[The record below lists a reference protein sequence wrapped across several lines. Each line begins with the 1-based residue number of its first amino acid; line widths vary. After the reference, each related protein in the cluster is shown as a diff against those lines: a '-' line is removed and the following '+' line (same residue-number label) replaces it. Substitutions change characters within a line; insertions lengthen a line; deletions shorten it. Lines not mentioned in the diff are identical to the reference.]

1 MAGFLSLIAT
11 GATFLIS
18 TFLGTLSSNPIII
31 SMAAKFGTYGSP
43 VVGVLVE
50 LGAEMYK
57 NNKDEKEGEKLI
69 DKYTNLIDKK
79 INNLINNLDFN
90 NEESIKKYFY
100 YDLLSKEIEKLF
112 LNQNINL
119 KNYYYSLNNEDIKK
133 LKLMNHVNYLVIG
146 NTGIGKT
153 TLINSIL
160 KLPDEEKGKTESN
173 DTNGI
178 TKNTTP
184 YNNKNYLS
192 WLTLYDTEGFE
203 KQRDYNLDIHKFN
216 DFIEEKIKNGNYNEF
231 IHGIWYCIDGNRFTE
246 IEVEN
251 LIQLHKIYSTKNL
264 NIIVVYIRGKD
275 PNSKKVLKKIKENLE
290 EKYNIKDIL
299 YIDVEAIE
307 SEIKINEFNK
317 IKTNSFGLDILI
329 NLTKNSI
336 SKSFYSIYFKLI
348 QEILVNK
355 FNQEFNNTKN
365 DFNIEFENIESTL
378 LYTLKESL
386 KKIVTSESILS
397 INDLDFNN
405 IKNIF
410 KDIEKEV
417 KNNNNIEQVIKDFK
431 NEFNDIRNRKINKDL
446 INKLKLG
453 FEKHIFFKLSQCFQE
468 LLKKI
473 FQNNIF
479 KNLDS
484 KISHSQIYELIENNI
499 QNFNDELK

>member
-1 MAGFLSLIAT
+1 M
-11 GATFLIS
+11 
-18 TFLGTLSSNPIII
+18 
-31 SMAAKFGTYGSP
+31 
-43 VVGVLVE
+43 
-50 LGAEMYK
+50 
-57 NNKDEKEGEKLI
+57 
-69 DKYTNLIDKK
+69 
-79 INNLINNLDFN
+79 
-90 NEESIKKYFY
+90 
-100 YDLLSKEIEKLF
+100 
-112 LNQNINL
+112 
-119 KNYYYSLNNEDIKK
+119 
-133 LKLMNHVNYLVIG
+133 
-146 NTGIGKT
+146 
-153 TLINSIL
+153 
-160 KLPDEEKGKTESN
+160 
-173 DTNGI
+173 
-178 TKNTTP
+178 
-184 YNNKNYLS
+184 
-192 WLTLYDTEGFE
+192 
-203 KQRDYNLDIHKFN
+203 
-216 DFIEEKIKNGNYNEF
+216 
-231 IHGIWYCIDGNRFTE
+231 
-246 IEVEN
+246 
-251 LIQLHKIYSTKNL
+251 
-264 NIIVVYIRGKD
+264 
-275 PNSKKVLKKIKENLE
+275 
-290 EKYNIKDIL
+290 
-299 YIDVEAIE
+299 
-307 SEIKINEFNK
+307 
-317 IKTNSFGLDILI
+317 I

-417 KNNNNIEQVIKDFK
+417 KKNNNIEQVIKDFK

>member
-1 MAGFLSLIAT
+1 M
-11 GATFLIS
+11 
-18 TFLGTLSSNPIII
+18 
-31 SMAAKFGTYGSP
+31 
-43 VVGVLVE
+43 
-50 LGAEMYK
+50 
-57 NNKDEKEGEKLI
+57 
-69 DKYTNLIDKK
+69 
-79 INNLINNLDFN
+79 
-90 NEESIKKYFY
+90 
-100 YDLLSKEIEKLF
+100 
-112 LNQNINL
+112 
-119 KNYYYSLNNEDIKK
+119 
-133 LKLMNHVNYLVIG
+133 
-146 NTGIGKT
+146 
-153 TLINSIL
+153 
-160 KLPDEEKGKTESN
+160 
-173 DTNGI
+173 
-178 TKNTTP
+178 
-184 YNNKNYLS
+184 
-192 WLTLYDTEGFE
+192 
-203 KQRDYNLDIHKFN
+203 
-216 DFIEEKIKNGNYNEF
+216 
-231 IHGIWYCIDGNRFTE
+231 
-246 IEVEN
+246 
-251 LIQLHKIYSTKNL
+251 
-264 NIIVVYIRGKD
+264 
-275 PNSKKVLKKIKENLE
+275 
-290 EKYNIKDIL
+290 
-299 YIDVEAIE
+299 
-307 SEIKINEFNK
+307 
-317 IKTNSFGLDILI
+317 I

>member
-1 MAGFLSLIAT
+1 MMAAGT
-11 GATFLIS
+11 TFLLSTILSPLSRNPLKSMKS
-18 TFLGTLSSNPIII
+18 TFSKYDSPSS
-31 SMAAKFGTYGSP
+31 AF
-43 VVGVLVE
+43 LVE
-50 LGAEMYK
+50 IGNEIYEK
-57 NNKDEKEGEKLI
+57 KKDKDEGKKLI
-69 DKYTNLIDKK
+69 NNYTKLINEN

-90 NEESIKKYFY
+90 DEKSIKDYFN
-100 YDLLSKEIEKLF
+100 YDLLSKDIEKLL
-112 LNQNINL
+112 LNQTINL
-119 KNYYYSLNNEDIKK
+119 KNFYLLNDEDSKTIKRK
-133 LKLMNHVNYLVIG
+133 NHINYLVIG
-146 NTGIGKT
+146 NAGIGKT

-160 KLPDEEKGKTESN
+160 KLSDKEKGKTESN
-173 DTNGI
+173 SKKEI
-178 TKNTTP
+178 KKVFTP
-184 YNNKNYLS
+184 YNNKKYLS
-192 WLTLYDTEGFE
+192 WLTLYDSERFE
-203 KQRDYNLDIHKFN
+203 KERDNNLDIQQFN
-216 DFIEEKIKNGNYNEF
+216 DFIEGKKKNGNYNEF

-307 SEIKINEFNK
+307 SEIKINEFKK

-417 KNNNNIEQVIKDFK
+417 KKNNNIEQVIKDFK